1 MELAKN
7 IRQMTASDLFILG
20 ARLTFGTWLFYVG
33 LAKWLGGAAGFV
45 AFITSAFSKTW
56 IPEPLLLLTGWG
68 ILIAEPLLGIWL
80 VLGLTK
86 RWAWISAAGLMFLLT
101 FGQTVIKEHSTV
113 ANNWQYLVLCLACAA
128 LAGPR
133 NMRSE

>member
-7 IRQMTASDLFILG
+7 IRQMNASDLFILG

-33 LAKWLGGAAGFV
+33 LAKWLGGSVGFV
-45 AFITSAFSKTW
+45 GFIASAFSKTW

-68 ILIAEPLLGIWL
+68 ILLAEPVIGIWL

-86 RWAWISAAGLMFLLT
+86 RWAWISAAALMFLLT

-113 ANNWQYLVLCLACAA
+113 ANNWQYFVLCLACAA

-133 NMRSE
+133 NMQPE